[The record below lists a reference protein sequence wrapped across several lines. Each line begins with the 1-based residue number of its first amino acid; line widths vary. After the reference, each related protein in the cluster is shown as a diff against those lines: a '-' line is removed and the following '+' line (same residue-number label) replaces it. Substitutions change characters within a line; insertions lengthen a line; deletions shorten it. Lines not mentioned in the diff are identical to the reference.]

1 MSVKLELFKNFF
13 EPESIAVIGASNVPG
28 KWGFI
33 LPVNLVL
40 GGYKGRLYYVN
51 PKEKYIQGYRAVPSI
66 EALPEPVDLMVV
78 TVPASQVPK
87 VMQDAAKK
95 GVKTV
100 LVISSGFSETG
111 KEGRKLEDQVVKIAN
126 DAGIL
131 MAGPN
136 TMGICSPPFKL
147 FAMGAWVQP
156 PAGHIAFLSQS
167 GNLGVQILGWAEK
180 GCLGISRFLNSG
192 NEGQVTCDL
201 ALEYFGKDPLTKVI
215 VLYLEGI
222 DHGEHF
228 FEVAWQVG
236 RIKPV
241 IALKVGVTE
250 AGIKAAA
257 SHSGAVATSYRVYQA
272 MAKQAGIIEAQST
285 EELVDLARCFGNL
298 PLPKGKRVGIMTL
311 GGGWGVVTTD
321 LCAKEGLEM
330 PQLSP
335 ATMERID
342 QILPSFWSHGNP
354 VDMVGTVQRKAHFDI
369 SEALATDPNFDII
382 ITLGS
387 LLGVKIGRTD
397 FMERLVKAMDKIVA
411 RYKWHTP
418 RFFWSIMAK
427 GYAQMRKASKK
438 PASIGKTEKSGGINL
453 KEAKAWGDDVYA
465 RHIHRLMEKSGKP
478 ILPVAFEASAITE
491 IFRKFQLASFAVPEK
506 AVMAVKKMADYH
518 AFLARRKEAE
528 EKEFYELATED
539 ITRAGEYFIKDF
551 SGALSE
557 SESKTL
563 LKIYGISTPREKLA
577 KSEDEA
583 VSAAKEIGFPLVLK
597 IDSPDILHKTEARGV
612 KVGIATESELRSAYQ
627 EIMNNARAYK
637 PEARL
642 NGILVAE
649 MVQGGVEVMVGV
661 SRDPTFGPV
670 LVLGMGGI
678 FVEAL
683 EDVTMRLLPIHRID
697 AWQMIEELKGKRLL
711 KGFRNRPPADIEQL
725 VETILRVGRLAYDLR
740 SRIIEMDLNPVLVKP
755 QNQGAVALDALVV
768 LNQKEP

>member
-1 MSVKLELFKNFF
+1 MPFNLGLFKNFF
-13 EPESIAVIGASNVPG
+13 EPESIAVVGASNVPG

-33 LPVNLVL
+33 LPLNLVI
-40 GGYKGRLYYVN
+40 GGYKGRMYYVN
-51 PKEKYIQGYRAVPSI
+51 PKERYIQGYRAVPSI
-66 EALPEPVDLMVV
+66 EALPEAVDLMVV

-87 VMQDAAKK
+87 LMQDAAKK

-111 KEGRKLEDQVVKIAN
+111 PEGRKLEDQLVKIAN

-136 TMGICSPPFKL
+136 TMGICSPPFHL

-180 GCLGISRFLNSG
+180 GGLGISRFLNSG

-222 DHGEHF
+222 DYGEHF
-228 FEVAWQVG
+228 FEMAYQVG
-236 RIKPV
+236 RTKPV

-257 SHSGAVATSYRVYQA
+257 SHSGAIATSFRVYQA
-272 MAKQAGIIEAQST
+272 MAKQAGIIEAQNT

-330 PQLSP
+330 PHLSP
-335 ATMERID
+335 ATLERID

-354 VDMVGTVQRKAHFDI
+354 VDMVGTVQRKAHFEI
-369 SEALATDPNFDII
+369 SDAMSMDPNFDII

-397 FMERLVKAMDKIVA
+397 FMERLVRALDKILV
-411 RYKWHTP
+411 RYKWNTP
-418 RFFWSIMAK
+418 RFFWSILAK
-427 GYAQMRKASKK
+427 GYGQVRKEAKK
-438 PASIGKTEKSGGINL
+438 PQSVGRTEKSGGINI

-465 RHIHRLMEKSGKP
+465 RHIHRLMERSGKP
-478 ILPVAFEASAITE
+478 ILPVAFDSSAIPG

-506 AVMAVKKMADYH
+506 AVMAVKKMAEYH
-518 AFLARRKEAE
+518 TFLARRKEAE

-539 ITRAGEYFIKDF
+539 ITRAGEYYIKDF
-551 SGALSE
+551 YGSLSE
-557 SESKTL
+557 HESKGL

-577 KSEDEA
+577 ASEDEA
-583 VSAAKEIGFPLVLK
+583 VAAAKEIGFPVVLK
-597 IDSPDILHKTEARGV
+597 IDSREILHKTEARGV
-612 KVGIATESELRSAYQ
+612 KVGLRTEPELRSAYR
-627 EIMNNARAYK
+627 EIMDNARAYK

-642 NGILVAE
+642 NGMLVAE

-661 SRDPTFGPV
+661 SRDPAFGQV
-670 LVLGMGGI
+670 LVLGLGGI
-678 FVEAL
+678 FVEVL

-697 AWQMIEELKGKRLL
+697 AWQMIEELKGRKLL
-711 KGFRNRPPADIEQL
+711 KGFRGRPPADIDQL

-740 SRIIEMDLNPVLVKP
+740 SRVIEMDLNPVIVRP
-755 QNQGAVALDALVV
+755 QNQGAIALDALVV
-768 LNQKEP
+768 LNKKES